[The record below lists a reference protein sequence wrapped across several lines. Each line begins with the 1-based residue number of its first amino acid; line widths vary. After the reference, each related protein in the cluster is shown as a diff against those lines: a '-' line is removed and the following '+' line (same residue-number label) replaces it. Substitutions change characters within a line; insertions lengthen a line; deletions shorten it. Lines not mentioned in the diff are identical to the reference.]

1 MEEGLG
7 EGRRGGPA
15 EGDDD
20 ARGVREERGGEGD
33 GGVEVLADEE
43 VAVVEGDGGD
53 FDEELAGAGGGL
65 RDGVELEAV
74 GGGGSIWGLG
84 GDGGDIRVPDLAG
97 FAVGFLD
104 GEGVG
109 HGGRCGGLGLCG

>member
-7 EGRRGGPA
+7 EGGRGGPA

-43 VAVVEGDGGD
+43 VAVVEGNGGD
-53 FDEELAGAGGGL
+53 FDEELAGAWGWLG
-65 RDGVELEAV
+65 DGVELEAGSGV
-74 GGGGSIWGLG
+74 RGGF
-84 GDGGDIRVPDLAG
+84 RM
-97 FAVGFLD
+97 D
-104 GEGVG
+104 GEG
-109 HGGRCGGLGLCG
+109 GGRTGTRLGRACRRFS